1 MVAIN
6 PFSYEQVAII
16 FIFLSILVGVLL
28 FVRNNKGK
36 LKLKLQPEK
45 SISILEDTAISQTER
60 LRLVKVGDET
70 FLMSCVKGQ
79 SPQLIKLNPE
89 NTAAKHAEQQIAA
102 NQRISK
108 SSRIRSPFGNRTEQ
122 SQKANVNNQRGG
134 KTKPAQTDS
143 IFDAIK
149 QARDKNPLLGL
160 DK

>member
-16 FIFLSILVGVLL
+16 FLFLSVMVGVLL
-28 FVRNNKGK
+28 FVRLNRGK

-45 SISILEDTAISQTER
+45 IINILEDTAISQTER
-60 LRLVKVGDET
+60 LRLIKVGDES
-70 FLMSCVKGQ
+70 FLMSSVKGQ
-79 SPQLIKLNPE
+79 SPQLIKLESE
-89 NTAAKHAEQQIAA
+89 NLAIKLAEKQIAL
-102 NQRISK
+102 NQKTSK
-108 SSRIRSPFGNRTEQ
+108 SIRIRSPFDRRTPKKLKIDTNTEPE
-122 SQKANVNNQRGG
+122 SQANA
-134 KTKPAQTDS
+134 TQTES

>member
-16 FIFLSILVGVLL
+16 FLFLSVMVGVLL
-28 FVRNNKGK
+28 FVRLNRGK

-45 SISILEDTAISQTER
+45 IINILEDTAISQTER
-60 LRLVKVGDET
+60 LRLIKVGDET
-70 FLMSCVKGQ
+70 FLMSSIKGQ
-79 SPQLIKLNPE
+79 SPQLLKLEPENRAIKL
-89 NTAAKHAEQQIAA
+89 AEEQIAL
-102 NQRISK
+102 NQKTSK
-108 SSRIRSPFGNRTEQ
+108 SIRIRSPFDRKTSKKPKIDTKNAAN
-122 SQKANVNNQRGG
+122 SQANV
-134 KTKPAQTDS
+134 AQTES

>member
-16 FIFLSILVGVLL
+16 FLFLSVMVGVLL
-28 FVRNNKGK
+28 FVRLNRGK

-45 SISILEDTAISQTER
+45 IINILEDTAISQTER
-60 LRLVKVGDET
+60 LRLIKVGDEA
-70 FLMSCVKGQ
+70 FLMSSVKGQ
-79 SPQLIKLNPE
+79 SPQLIKLESE
-89 NTAAKHAEQQIAA
+89 NLAIKLAEKQIAL
-102 NQRISK
+102 NQKTSK
-108 SSRIRSPFGNRTEQ
+108 SIRIRSPFDRRTPKKLKIDTNTETE
-122 SQKANVNNQRGG
+122 SQANA
-134 KTKPAQTDS
+134 TQTES

>member
-16 FIFLSILVGVLL
+16 FLFLSVMVGVLL
-28 FVRNNKGK
+28 FVRLNRGR

-45 SISILEDTAISQTER
+45 IINILEDTAISQTER
-60 LRLVKVGDET
+60 LRLIKVGDET
-70 FLMSCVKGQ
+70 FLMSSIKGQ
-79 SPQLIKLNPE
+79 SPQLLKLESENRAIKL
-89 NTAAKHAEQQIAA
+89 AEEQIEL
-102 NQRISK
+102 NQKTSK
-108 SSRIRSPFGNRTEQ
+108 SIRIRSPFDRKTSKKLKIDTKNAAN
-122 SQKANVNNQRGG
+122 SQANV
-134 KTKPAQTDS
+134 AQTES

>member
-16 FIFLSILVGVLL
+16 FLFLSVMLGVLL
-28 FVRNNKGK
+28 FVRLNRGK

-45 SISILEDTAISQTER
+45 TIAILEDTAISQIER
-60 LRLVKVGDET
+60 LRLIKVGDEA
-70 FLMSCVKGQ
+70 FLMSSGKGQ
-79 SPQLIKLNPE
+79 TPQLIKLEPE
-89 NTAAKHAEQQIAA
+89 NSAIKLAENKIKA
-102 NQRISK
+102 NQKTSK
-108 SSRIRSPFGNRTEQ
+108 SIRITSPFDRRAPKKPKVDINTSTSSQANAAQ
-122 SQKANVNNQRGG
+122 SE
-134 KTKPAQTDS
+134 S

>member
-16 FIFLSILVGVLL
+16 FLFLSVMVGVLL
-28 FVRNNKGK
+28 FVRLNRGK

-45 SISILEDTAISQTER
+45 IINILEDTAISQTER
-60 LRLVKVGDET
+60 LRLIKVGDEA
-70 FLMSCVKGQ
+70 FLMSSVKGQ
-79 SPQLIKLNPE
+79 SPQLIKLESE
-89 NTAAKHAEQQIAA
+89 NRAIKLAEKQIELS
-102 NQRISK
+102 QKKSK
-108 SSRIRSPFGNRTEQ
+108 SILIRSPFDLRTPKKPKIDTNTAAN
-122 SQKANVNNQRGG
+122 SQANA
-134 KTKPAQTDS
+134 AQTES